1 MASDFD
7 TRHIA
12 VNRDIFVKNDSHFAV
27 IVPAKDSFCY
37 GNYKNSNGY
46 GEQGFLVF
54 EGHTSA
60 EQILVPG

>member
-7 TRHIA
+7 ARHMA
-12 VNRDIFVKNDSHFAV
+12 VNRDIGVKNDSQFAV

-46 GEQGFLVF
+46 SEQSFLVF
-54 EGHTSA
+54 EGHTSS
-60 EQILVPG
+60 EQILVSG